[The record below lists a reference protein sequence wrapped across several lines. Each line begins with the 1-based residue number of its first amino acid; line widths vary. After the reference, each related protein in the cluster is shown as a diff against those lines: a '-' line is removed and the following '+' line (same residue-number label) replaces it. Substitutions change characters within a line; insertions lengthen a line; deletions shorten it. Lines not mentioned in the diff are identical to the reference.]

1 MYISYDSVACAAK
14 FRFIRWC
21 PIYATTTSTTSF
33 TLTLSGICIQNK
45 RTKEEAVKDKRSK
58 KIVRAQKTDLS
69 HGSGCIATCHSSP
82 ITTLFR
88 GQSDG
93 KGCPFKSRGSCGGQV
108 FSVLPIYSDNTS
120 SSSVEVYNFYC
131 VKTKLA
137 KKRPNFKQH
146 PIYNTI
152 LFTDLKVDSI
162 D

>member
-93 KGCPFKSRGSCGGQV
+93 QGALVVVKCSACFPYSPTIRVRVPLKS
-108 FSVLPIYSDNTS
+108 
-120 SSSVEVYNFYC
+120 
-131 VKTKLA
+131 
-137 KKRPNFKQH
+137 
-146 PIYNTI
+146 TI
-152 LFTDLKVDSI
+152 FI
-162 D
+162 A